1 MLAGQSAP
9 KTEAEPDG
17 KNLPEQGR
25 DALPLG
31 ALPLRAAKR
40 SNLEEDVAHLEQ
52 RLAALDA
59 KEAERPANRL
69 KKLTDELNEVT
80 TMIGRLEALSVD
92 TTALVARKAELESEK

>member
-9 KTEAEPDG
+9 KAETEPNDKDRPKRERTERQRVA
-17 KNLPEQGR
+17 
-25 DALPLG
+25 AL
-31 ALPLRAAKR
+31 LREAKR

-59 KEAERPANRL
+59 REAERPANRL

-80 TMIGRLEALSVD
+80 IMIGRLEALSVD